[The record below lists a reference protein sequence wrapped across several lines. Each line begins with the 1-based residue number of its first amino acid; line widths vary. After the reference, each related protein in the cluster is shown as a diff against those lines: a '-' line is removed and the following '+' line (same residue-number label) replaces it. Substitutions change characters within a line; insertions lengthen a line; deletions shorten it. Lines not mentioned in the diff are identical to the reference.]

1 MKHVL
6 TAQISPERFFLV
18 GRIHRA
24 QVIQTD
30 SSPVSRWKLVVN
42 TQSYFIAYYCW
53 THDDQPIDTNQSIL
67 CLLVIL

>member
-30 SSPVSRWKLVVN
+30 SSPLYCVQVEIGSKHSKLLH
-42 TQSYFIAYYCW
+42 C
-53 THDDQPIDTNQSIL
+53 IL
-67 CLLVIL
+67 LLDSQ